1 MNKRVSKE
9 RQALILAALCE
20 GNPINAVCRMFR
32 VHKSAVLR
40 LIQET
45 DEAFNDYMD
54 ANFRDLP
61 CKRIEMDEQWQYVGI
76 HAGRMPK
83 KEKAR
88 GDFWTWAC
96 VDADTKLVI
105 SHKVGKRNYWTGW
118 EFVKDVS
125 ERVRRP
131 VQIATDNFRQYPFLI
146 REHFGYEG
154 FSYGMETKIF
164 GEREL
169 SDGTLAALG
178 KNEGVRRMKTAER
191 KAVIGS
197 PDLGSLT
204 TSHVERAFLTVRQEL
219 KRFQRKG
226 LGYSKVLDMHKAA
239 VALHFGIY
247 NFVRIHKTLET
258 TPAVAAGVEYERWS
272 LERAVEM
279 TADYLRRKED
289 AKFETAF
296 ASKGL

>member
-1 MNKRVSKE
+1 MNKRISKE
-9 RQALILAALCE
+9 RQSLVLAALCE
-20 GNPINAVCRMFR
+20 GNPVNAVCRMFR

-45 DEAFNDYMD
+45 GEAFADYMD

-76 HAGRMPK
+76 HAGRMLK
-83 KEKAR
+83 KEKER

-105 SHKVGKRNYWTGW
+105 SHKIGKRNHWTGW
-118 EFVKDVS
+118 AFIKDVS

-131 VQIATDNFRQYPFLI
+131 VQIATDNFRHYPFLI

-154 FSYGMETKIF
+154 YSFGQETKVF

-169 SDGTLAALG
+169 SDGTLATLG
-178 KNEGVRRMKTAER
+178 KNEGVRKMKTAER
-191 KAVIGS
+191 KAVVGS

-204 TSHVERAFLTVRQEL
+204 TSHVERVFLSVRQEL
-219 KRFQRKG
+219 KRFQRRG
-226 LGYSKVLDMHKAA
+226 LGYSKDLEMHKAA
-239 VALHFGIY
+239 VALFFGVY
-247 NFVRIHKTLET
+247 NFVRRHETLKT
-258 TPAVAAGVEYERWS
+258 TPAVAAGVELKRWS
-272 LERAVEM
+272 LEDVVEM
-279 TADYLRRKED
+279 KDAYLRRQED
-289 AKFETAF
+289 VRFEAAF
-296 ASKGL
+296 GAAC